1 MTKTSLTR
9 NVAAFEEYIVTEKE
23 TIIATGFCIAIR
35 WVLETEYNNN
45 TDREFSLILKAVH
58 QTVSS
63 VI

>member
-1 MTKTSLTR
+1 M
-9 NVAAFEEYIVTEKE
+9 AAFEEYIVTEKE

>member
-1 MTKTSLTR
+1 MIKTSLTR

-23 TIIATGFCIAIR
+23 AVIAAGFCIAIR